1 MTDGQTTND
10 RPLLSVENLK
20 VYFQSNGESA
30 RAVDGI
36 SFEVREKETVC
47 IVGESGC
54 GKTVSALSILG
65 LIPTPPGEIV
75 DGQIIFS
82 GQNLITLDEKA
93 MQKFRGNHISMI
105 FQEPL
110 TSLNPVFTIEDQL
123 GEAVRIHKSINTKE
137 LNRYCIQLLNDVGIP
152 SPKERL
158 NDYPHQLSGGQRQ
171 RVMIAMALSCD
182 PDLIIADEP
191 TTALD
196 VTVQAQIL
204 ALLRSIQKKRSMSI
218 LYISHDLGV
227 VSVIANR
234 IYVMYAGI
242 IVEQGNTDHIFHAA
256 RHPYTQG
263 LLASLPSLSKRGK
276 RLYSIPGSV
285 PNPAYKPDGCPFHP
299 RCSHAISSCQEEFPE
314 MCDYGHGH
322 LARCP
327 VLFKSK
333 GYNGSSKI
341 LKNTMS

>member
-1 MTDGQTTND
+1 MTHDK
-10 RPLLSVENLK
+10 PLLRVENLK
-20 VYFQSNGESA
+20 VYFQNNEARA

-82 GQNLITLDEKA
+82 GQNLITLDEKE
-93 MQKFRGNHISMI
+93 MQKIRGNHISMI

-123 GEAVRIHKSINTKE
+123 GEAVRTHKSIDAEE

-152 SPKERL
+152 SPKQRL

-204 ALLRSIQKKRSMSI
+204 ALLKSIQKKRSMSI

-227 VSVIANR
+227 VSAIANR

-242 IVEQGNTDHIFHAA
+242 IVEQGNTDQIFRAA

-285 PNPAYKPDGCPFHP
+285 PNPAYKPEGCPFHP
-299 RCSHAISSCQEEFPE
+299 RCPHAILTCREVFPE
-314 MCDYGHGH
+314 MCDYGKGH

-327 VLFKSK
+327 VFFKNKKES
-333 GYNGSSKI
+333 N
-341 LKNTMS
+341 

>member
-1 MTDGQTTND
+1 MIDGRTTND
-10 RPLLSVENLK
+10 RPLLCVENLK
-20 VYFQSNGESA
+20 VYFQSNGASA
-30 RAVDGI
+30 HAVDGI

-82 GQNLITLDEKA
+82 GQNLIKLDEKT
-93 MQKFRGNHISMI
+93 MQKIRGNHISMV

-110 TSLNPVFTIEDQL
+110 TSLNPVFTIGDQI
-123 GEAVRIHKSINTKE
+123 GEAVYTHKQIEPEALFK
-137 LNRYCIQLLNDVGIP
+137 YCVQLLNDVGIP
-152 SPKERL
+152 SPEQRL

-171 RVMIAMALSCD
+171 RVMIAMALACD

-204 ALLRSIQKKRSMSI
+204 ALFRSIQKKRSMSV

-227 VSVIANR
+227 VSAIADR

-242 IVEQGNTDHIFHAA
+242 IVEQGNTDQIFRAA

-285 PNPAYKPDGCPFHP
+285 PNPAYRPEGCPFHP
-299 RCSHAISSCQEEFPE
+299 RCRHRILSCQKEYPG
-314 MCDYGHGH
+314 MCDYGEGH
-322 LARCP
+322 LGRCP
-327 VLFKSK
+327 VLFETGVYSK
-333 GYNGSSKI
+333 
-341 LKNTMS
+341 